1 MYMKDTIY
9 IEYEDYRFKTR
20 FDIESGA
27 QAKNERNSTRS
38 LKEEISEST
47 SSIWPRW
54 EYLYIDNPQQHGK
67 SFDLSIKAFN

>member
-38 LKEEISEST
+38 LKKEISEST
-47 SSIWPRW
+47 SSI
-54 EYLYIDNPQQHGK
+54 
-67 SFDLSIKAFN
+67 